1 MQRHIRTIVYIFSVV
16 VRNVQDPSVELAHHH
31 IPLKL
36 LSTKMIFGKSLDVYI
51 KFEQAMEQLMLAV
64 K

>member
-1 MQRHIRTIVYIFSVV
+1 MQRHIRTIVFIFSVA
-16 VRNVQDPSVELAHHH
+16 VRSVQDPSVELVPQH

-36 LSTKMIFGKSLDVYI
+36 LNTKIIFGKSLDVYI
-51 KFEQAMEQLMLAV
+51 KFEQAMEQLTLAE

>member
-16 VRNVQDPSVELAHHH
+16 VRNVQDPSVELAHQH

-36 LSTKMIFGKSLDVYI
+36 LNTKIFGKSLDVYI
-51 KFEQAMEQLMLAV
+51 KFEQVMEQLTLAE

>member
-1 MQRHIRTIVYIFSVV
+1 MYIFSVV